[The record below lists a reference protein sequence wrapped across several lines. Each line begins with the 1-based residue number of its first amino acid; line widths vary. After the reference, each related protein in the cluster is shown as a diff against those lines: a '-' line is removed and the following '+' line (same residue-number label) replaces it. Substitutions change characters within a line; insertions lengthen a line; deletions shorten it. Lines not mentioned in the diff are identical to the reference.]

1 MRLQQPLRFALGIAR
16 LVLFALRVQPCQQL
30 ARRHRQRCD
39 IRQRV
44 DARGQAGHQR
54 RSTTI
59 LAQLRQMRA
68 GQFQLPQCHP
78 ARTTLQRQLQAQR
91 CHFDQQA
98 MRSDPGKV
106 LDDRVEARAQIPV
119 LRAGSRWQSAAAVLA
134 HRRQ

>member
-1 MRLQQPLRFALGIAR
+1 MLRMAAYEPPQQRARLGLRAAGIECAGRHLGQRLVIGQLGMRLQQPLRFALGIAR

-59 LAQLRQMRA
+59 LAQLRQMGA
-68 GQFQLPQCHP
+68 GQFQLPQ
-78 ARTTLQRQLQAQR
+78 
-91 CHFDQQA
+91 
-98 MRSDPGKV
+98 
-106 LDDRVEARAQIPV
+106 
-119 LRAGSRWQSAAAVLA
+119 
-134 HRRQ
+134 